1 MNKFQL
7 VIALVSLVLTSGAAS
22 ASKVEVEMSLRCTVK
37 DNLVVSAQEGRPQ
50 RYTHFTDHF
59 AVSDTLNFSI
69 KIRSSTDRPDEAI
82 ALQLKD
88 NARDEYVI
96 SVVSTINETN
106 ITNWTT
112 MNAVS
117 GDELGESFFMQS
129 DAISL
134 DGSGN
139 SHLTL
144 ERYYRD
150 DWQGIFINL
159 SSLDAQVTMI
169 DCRTEGQNTMDDII
183 ARLISRS
190 KNINE

>member
-1 MNKFQL
+1 MNKFQI

-37 DNLVVSAQEGRPQ
+37 DNLVMSAQEGRPQ

-69 KIRSSTDRPDEAI
+69 KIRSSTDRPDESI
-82 ALQLKD
+82 ALQLRD
-88 NARDEYVI
+88 NARDELVI
-96 SVVSTINETN
+96 SVVSTINEKN
-106 ITNWTT
+106 IWPTI
-112 MNAVS
+112 NAVS

-134 DGSGN
+134 DGSRN

-150 DWQGIFINL
+150 DWQGMFINL
-159 SSLDAQVTMI
+159 SSLHAQVTMI

-183 ARLISRS
+183 ARVISSS
-190 KNINE
+190 KN